1 MRSSLLSFAL
11 LIAPL
16 LSGQPV
22 LLPSIGISTLPGNDD
37 PVCTL
42 PLQTP
47 PITSV
52 GRDAGETAADF
63 TLYDRDGN
71 AFNLHDALAAG
82 KPVLMISASY
92 TCPVFRN
99 KVPSINSVVAT
110 YGDELTTVII
120 YTVEAHPDQDISPY
134 FGVVNTG
141 AQNISAGI
149 LYRQPTTYGERKDVL
164 DALTLDMQIDAPI
177 YLDGP
182 CNEWWDYYGPQPN
195 NAYLIDTTGVLFA
208 HHDWYDK
215 DPENIICDI
224 DSLLGNPV
232 DCTTTLGGSF
242 TFELTGNDTVYGA
255 DATTLTAECLLTN
268 PSTSDVQVRVVR
280 MNMQLPTGW
289 SSSLCMD
296 ICYQTDTI
304 TAYVTIPA
312 GDEQHFYNYF
322 YSPPSVG
329 TGYVRVGFRN
339 MDDDT
344 NGFNQRLWGINN
356 GPTSTEEHSD
366 AIDAWRLYPDPVTDV
381 FNVQGPQ
388 RTDRIRIF
396 DLSGRTVAT
405 IAGTNSFV
413 ILDREPGGYF
423 ALPMLGHELVGPGL
437 RFMKL

>member
-177 YLDGP
+177 I
-182 CNEWWDYYGPQPN
+182 W
-195 NAYLIDTTGVLFA
+195 T
-208 HHDWYDK
+208 
-215 DPENIICDI
+215 DPATN
-224 DSLLGNPV
+224 
-232 DCTTTLGGSF
+232 GG
-242 TFELTGNDTVYGA
+242 
-255 DATTLTAECLLTN
+255 
-268 PSTSDVQVRVVR
+268 
-280 MNMQLPTGW
+280 
-289 SSSLCMD
+289 
-296 ICYQTDTI
+296 TI
-304 TAYVTIPA
+304 T
-312 GDEQHFYNYF
+312 
-322 YSPPSVG
+322 
-329 TGYVRVGFRN
+329 
-339 MDDDT
+339 
-344 NGFNQRLWGINN
+344 
-356 GPTSTEEHSD
+356 
-366 AIDAWRLYPDPVTDV
+366 
-381 FNVQGPQ
+381 
-388 RTDRIRIF
+388 
-396 DLSGRTVAT
+396 DLSRTT
-405 IAGTNSFV
+405 RT
-413 ILDREPGGYF
+413 
-423 ALPMLGHELVGPGL
+423 
-437 RFMKL
+437 